1 LPLNLDAIHGPYLDD
16 LLHQPDALASTL
28 AALRESEILA
38 RIARECPP
46 SRFQRIVLTGMGGS
60 FHVLH
65 PIAIKLAAHGLTP
78 LLLETSELIHF
89 YPGLLAPTTLLIAI
103 SQSGQSAETVR
114 LLDLNT
120 GLNAGAATI
129 IGITNTPASPLAA
142 RSHFTVL
149 TAAGSEHSVSCKTY
163 VSTLLALSA
172 LASALTGGDIAAR
185 LRDLEPAASAV
196 ESYLH
201 DWQSHAQ
208 EFAAL
213 LRDSRDLFFVGRG
226 PSLASALTGALIL
239 KESTRA
245 HAEGMSSAA
254 FRHGPFEILEP
265 GIFIGIFA
273 GDAIA
278 RPLNESLLHD
288 IGRTGATAVLF
299 SSDSPRAACRVP
311 QVPAPLLPIAE
322 ILPAQMLTL
331 ALAALRQHQPGRFRW
346 SGKITVVE

>member
-1 LPLNLDAIHGPYLDD
+1 LDTIRGPYLDD
-16 LLHQPDALASTL
+16 LLHQPEALTATW
-28 AALRESEILA
+28 AALRDTDA
-38 RIARECPP
+38 FAHIAQACPP
-46 SRFQRIVLTGMGGS
+46 SRFERIVLTGMGGS
-60 FHVLH
+60 LHVLH
-65 PIAIKLAAHGLTP
+65 PLSIEFAQHGLTP

-89 YPGLLAPTTLLIAI
+89 YPALLAPTTLIIAV

-114 LLDLNT
+114 LLDLN
-120 GLNAGAATI
+120 AGAATI
-129 IGITNTPASPLAA
+129 FGVTNTPGGPLAT
-142 RSHFTVL
+142 RSHFAVL

-172 LASALTGGDIAAR
+172 LAAALTGSDTALR
-185 LRDLEPAASAV
+185 LCDLEPAASIV
-196 ESYLH
+196 ESWLRN
-201 DWQSHAQ
+201 WQSHVE
-208 EFAAL
+208 EFARL
-213 LRDSRDLFFVGRG
+213 LANTRDIFLVGRG
-226 PSLASALTGALIL
+226 ASLAAANAGALIL
-239 KESTRA
+239 KESTRT

-278 RPLNESLLHD
+278 RPLNERLLAD
-288 IGRTGATAVLF
+288 IEPTGAIAVLF
-299 SSDSPRAACRVP
+299 SSDSALASCRLP

-331 ALAALRQHQPGRFRW
+331 AVAALRHHQPGRFRW